1 MGDIID
7 ILHQQYAY
15 NRLSEDAVSKNIQIR
30 IVISISNDW

>member
-15 NRLSEDAVSKNIQIR
+15 NRLSEDAVSKNIQKKNCNI
-30 IVISISNDW
+30 NK